1 MAEPAPASRAPD
13 RPAQPTMAKPVQV
26 EELTK
31 QFGDE
36 VVVDHVS
43 FEVAPGSIFGFI
55 GPSGSGKTT
64 TLRMLTGIYHP
75 TQGKVKVLGHAPGAF
90 TRHDRE
96 MIGYMPQH
104 FVLYPDLTV
113 WENLNFAASIYGV
126 GFRRKKQMRRLLE
139 FVELLDH
146 RNKRV
151 RNISGGQQ
159 RRLSIAATLIHEPKL
174 LFLDEPTTGL
184 DPVLRKKLWDY
195 FQSLKENG
203 ITIFVTT
210 QYVSDAEYCD
220 TVGMMNEGRLI
231 ALDTPD
237 GLRRQALGGEVVIL
251 RSSEQIL
258 YQQIQSLVQ
267 LPLVRRVEQYG
278 KNELRITVDNAP
290 AAIPELVQWSKSTGM
305 LVESIQA
312 YLPPF
317 DDVFVSLIRK
327 EGQSA

>member
-1 MAEPAPASRAPD
+1 MAESAPASRAPV
-13 RPAQPTMAKPVQV
+13 RLTQPTMATPVQV

-75 TQGKVKVLGHAPGAF
+75 THGKVKVLGHAPGHF

-126 GFRRKKQMRRLLE
+126 GFRRNKQMRRLLE

-146 RNKRV
+146 RHKRV
-151 RNISGGQQ
+151 RYISGGQQ

-184 DPVLRKKLWDY
+184 
-195 FQSLKENG
+195 
-203 ITIFVTT
+203 
-210 QYVSDAEYCD
+210 
-220 TVGMMNEGRLI
+220 
-231 ALDTPD
+231 
-237 GLRRQALGGEVVIL
+237 
-251 RSSEQIL
+251 
-258 YQQIQSLVQ
+258 
-267 LPLVRRVEQYG
+267 
-278 KNELRITVDNAP
+278 
-290 AAIPELVQWSKSTGM
+290 
-305 LVESIQA
+305 
-312 YLPPF
+312 
-317 DDVFVSLIRK
+317 
-327 EGQSA
+327 